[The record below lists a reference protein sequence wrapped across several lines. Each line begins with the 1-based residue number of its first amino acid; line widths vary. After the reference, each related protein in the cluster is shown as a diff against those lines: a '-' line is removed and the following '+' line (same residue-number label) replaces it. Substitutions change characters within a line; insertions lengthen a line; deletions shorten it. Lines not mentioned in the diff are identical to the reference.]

1 VSGLEQRWRAPALRV
16 AAVLLSG
23 GLYGVAFLP
32 LRLQCAA
39 WIALVP
45 LLLALRGARAGG
57 TLGLMWLWALVASYS
72 SGHWLPG
79 AVETYYLQ
87 PVWVGWLFFFG
98 ISSANAAPY
107 YLPLG
112 LALRRLA
119 PRGEGRWTYSWVVA
133 AAWVTAELAR
143 GRLLNELGVFIS
155 NPWAQL
161 GYSQVGHDTLL
172 QVASLSGIY
181 GVTFALVAVNATVA
195 DLVLCAFRGELRR
208 APSLAVAGAG
218 VTPALLALAWG
229 SVALARAAEPGV
241 GVGDPASVAVVQG
254 NLRRDA
260 RWRSELYGS
269 NLEIDLELTL
279 QALQSG
285 RTDLVVWPESA
296 MSFFLETEPRFRRSI
311 GRVLGV
317 AGAELLAGGPRLGGS
332 QESPRYYNT
341 IFAIGPDG
349 EIRGHYD
356 KEKLVPFGEYF
367 PLRTIEF
374 LRRRFEQ
381 VRFFAPGAPD
391 ALLPTRLGPAAV
403 AICNEAML
411 PELVARRVR
420 AGGGFILNPSNDVW
434 APEPVFAE
442 QMLDMAIVRAVEQR
456 RWLVRASTT
465 GPSALVDPW
474 GRVLSRTSLGERGW
488 IRGTIAPRQ
497 QRTVYGRL
505 GDLFAIGCGV
515 ATAVLLVRAPR
526 PRVSAFR

>member
-1 VSGLEQRWRAPALRV
+1 V

-23 GLYGVAFLP
+23 GLYGVAFPP
-32 LRLQCAA
+32 LRLQTLA
-39 WIALVP
+39 WIALAP
-45 LLLALRGARAGG
+45 LLLALRGTRAGG
-57 TLGLMWLWALVASYS
+57 TLGLMWLWAMAASYS

-87 PVWVGWLFFFG
+87 PAWVGWLFFFG
-98 ISSANAAPY
+98 ISTLNAAPY

-112 LALRRLA
+112 LAWRRLA
-119 PRGEGRWTYSWVVA
+119 PRFEGRWVYSWVA
-133 AAWVTAELAR
+133 ASAWVTAELAR
-143 GRLLNELGVFIS
+143 GRLLNDLGVFIS

-161 GYSQVGHDTLL
+161 GYSQVGHHALL
-172 QVASLSGIY
+172 QVSSLSGIY
-181 GVTFALVAVNATVA
+181 GVTFALVAANATVA
-195 DLVLCAFRGELRR
+195 DLVLRAFRGPLRV
-208 APSLAVAGAG
+208 APCLALVGAGAAPT
-218 VTPALLALAWG
+218 VLALAWG
-229 SVALARAAEPGV
+229 SIALTRASEPGV
-241 GVGDPASVAVVQG
+241 VVGDAVSVAVVQG
-254 NLRRDA
+254 NIRRDA

-269 NLEIDLELTL
+269 NLEVDLELTL
-279 QALQSG
+279 EAVQSA

-296 MSFFLETEPRFRRSI
+296 MSFFIEREPLFRRSI

-317 AGAELLAGGPRLGGS
+317 GGAELLAGGPRLD
-332 QESPRYYNT
+332 ESEPAPRYYNT
-341 IFAIGPDG
+341 IFAIGPNG

-381 VRFFAPGAPD
+381 VRFFAPGAPG

-420 AGGGFILNPSNDVW
+420 AGGAFILNPSNDVW

-456 RWLVRASTT
+456 RWLLRASTT
-465 GPSALVDPW
+465 GPSAIVDPW

-488 IRGTIAPRQ
+488 IRGEIGARQ
-497 QRTVYGRL
+497 GRTVYGRL
-505 GDLFAIGCGV
+505 GDLFAVGCVV
-515 ATAVLLVRAPR
+515 ATAGLLVRTARSRAPASR
-526 PRVSAFR
+526 